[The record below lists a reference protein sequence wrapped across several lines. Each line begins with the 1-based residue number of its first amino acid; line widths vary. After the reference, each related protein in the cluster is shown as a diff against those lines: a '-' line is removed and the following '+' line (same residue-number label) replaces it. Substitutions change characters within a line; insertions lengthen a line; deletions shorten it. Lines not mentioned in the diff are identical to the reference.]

1 MIRNKLSFFVKFSGM
16 WISKEM
22 AYEIYVY
29 FINDLTL
36 NENNYSVW
44 EKNILT
50 SDLVILVLHVI

>member
-36 NENNYSVW
+36 NENNYCLG
-44 EKNILT
+44 KKYLNK
-50 SDLVILVLHVI
+50 

>member
-1 MIRNKLSFFVKFSGM
+1 M

-29 FINDLTL
+29 LINDLTL